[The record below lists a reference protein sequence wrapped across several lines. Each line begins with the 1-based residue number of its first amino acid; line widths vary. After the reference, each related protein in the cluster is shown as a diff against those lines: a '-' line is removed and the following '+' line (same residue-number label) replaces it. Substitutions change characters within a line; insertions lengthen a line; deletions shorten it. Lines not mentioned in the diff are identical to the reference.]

1 MLISECKCRL
11 KEDVIYNL
19 VNDTNVNEMFLWMNH
34 VRTRKKRKRKM
45 KDFLL
50 GRIFNFNVQDIDLE
64 YEADGMKIHLEKK
77 VELMINCSLE
87 YEKRRKFKFKIKFKD
102 REIGNRLL
110 QLKEIFIIS
119 KNLER
124 KLSIR
129 NEQRNEFETEFNEKE
144 DVFSWKYFC

>member
-1 MLISECKCRL
+1 
-11 KEDVIYNL
+11 
-19 VNDTNVNEMFLWMNH
+19 
-34 VRTRKKRKRKM
+34 M

-144 DVFSWKYFC
+144 DVFS